1 MLYSR
6 RSVILN
12 GMLTVISG
20 NCCAITAASAQ
31 TASGGCWVPPDRAQP
46 YFATSREVHAYQN
59 GNERIE
65 PRSGNSALDR
75 ALVQSL
81 ARLTSLL
88 EVLPGFAYFDDS
100 SGSNAKA
107 TSAQLLDRTD
117 GTVLFGLR
125 LLQECLARPAN
136 GDASIVAI
144 CAHEYGHI
152 LSYKNGMIRTLDPPN
167 SGDEGVFRAEQFAD
181 YVAGYYAGTRKREN
195 PDYPAVAFAT
205 TQRSFG
211 GGDHGT
217 GEQRGEA
224 VQAGFLAAFQH
235 RLGPQA
241 AFQAGLQFSMQRS
254 IEY

>member
-1 MLYSR
+1 MLTR
-6 RSVILN
+6 RTILFD
-12 GMLTVISG
+12 GMLTVIAGSCCVSNSASG
-20 NCCAITAASAQ
+20 QIS
-31 TASGGCWVPPDRAQP
+31 SGGCWVPPDRTQP
-46 YFATSREVHAYQN
+46 YFATSREAHAYQN

-81 ARLTSLL
+81 ARLTNLL
-88 EVLPGFAYFDDS
+88 GVLPGFAYFDDS
-100 SGSNAKA
+100 AGSNAKA

-152 LSYKNGMIRTLDPPN
+152 LSYKNGMIRTLDAPG
-167 SGDEGVFRAEQFAD
+167 SGDQGIFRAEQFAD
-181 YVAGYYAGTRKREN
+181 YIAGYYAGTRKREN
-195 PDYPAVAFAT
+195 PSYPAVAFAT

-217 GEQRGEA
+217 GQQRGEA
-224 VQAGFLAAFQH
+224 VEAGFLAAFQQ
-235 RLGPQA
+235 RLDPES
-241 AFQAGLQFSMQRS
+241 AFQAGLQFSMQRALQ
-254 IEY
+254 

>member
-1 MLYSR
+1 MLSR
-6 RSVILN
+6 RRVVLN
-12 GMLTVISG
+12 GLLTVIGGS
-20 NCCAITAASAQ
+20 CCARLAASTQ
-31 TASGGCWVPPDRAQP
+31 PGHNGCWLAPDQAQP
-46 YFATSREVHAYQN
+46 YFATAREVHAYQN

-81 ARLTSLL
+81 ARLTNLL
-88 EVLPGFAYFDDS
+88 GVLPGFAYFDDS
-100 SGSNAKA
+100 TRSNAKA
-107 TSAQLLDRTD
+107 TNAPLLDRTD

-125 LLQECLARPAN
+125 LLQECLARPSN

-152 LSYKNGMIRTLDPPN
+152 LSFNNGMISTLDPPG
-167 SGDEGVFRAEQFAD
+167 SGDQGVFRAEQFAD
-181 YVAGYYAGTRKREN
+181 YIAGYYAGTRKRQN
-195 PDYPAVAFAT
+195 SDYPAVAFAI

-224 VQAGFLAAFQH
+224 VEAGFLAAYQH
-235 RLGPQA
+235 RLEPTQ
-241 AFQAGLQFSMQRS
+241 AFQDGLQFSMQRALR
-254 IEY
+254 Y